1 MLKKLIPFLS
11 LFLFAG
17 VALATDGPPPA
28 HDSYAPSAMA
38 SDSGHHA
45 KHHKKHQRHKKH
57 PH

>member
-17 VALATDGPPPA
+17 VAFAADAPPPA
-28 HDSYAPSAMA
+28 HDSHAPSARA

-45 KHHKKHQRHKKH
+45 SHHKKHHYHKKH